1 MRRSYTGEQHN
12 PLSIVYRFA
21 VLNQNNMFK
30 HRQKREGGGGGS
42 FCTMW
47 GRLLHRTRKEYSY
60 VWFTSKTK
68 YVFLK
73 KLVGMITGEAVHS

>member
-30 HRQKREGGGGGS
+30 HRQKREGGGAVFAQCGGGY
-42 FCTMW
+42 CTEPGKNIAMF
-47 GRLLHRTRKEYSY
+47 GLLRKQNTFS
-60 VWFTSKTK
+60 
-68 YVFLK
+68 
-73 KLVGMITGEAVHS
+73 

>member
-30 HRQKREGGGGGS
+30 HRQKREGGGGAVFAQCGGGY
-42 FCTMW
+42 CTEPGKNIAMF
-47 GRLLHRTRKEYSY
+47 GLLRKQNTFS
-60 VWFTSKTK
+60 
-68 YVFLK
+68 
-73 KLVGMITGEAVHS
+73 